1 MTPQVA
7 HRHRG
12 WARAVR
18 QAIRAPILAG
28 ALAASSQATLAQPA
42 AAVHYRAVLAPG
54 DSALQVTIILPQPV
68 RIPAYLVMPAAI
80 PMGYGGQQYR
90 RFVSEL
96 TPRDAAGAPLP
107 LVALEGSRW
116 LVDATGARPLHR
128 IDYAVNLEAMERQV
142 LSAGDA
148 SRVRPGFVGLLGY
161 SVFAFVDGLES
172 LPIQLSVSV
181 PPGWPV
187 VSTLDPGRT
196 GTGSIAVSA
205 RDFYHLADSQ
215 IMGGPDLALK
225 RLPSAVPLTVAV
237 YAEGPFE
244 LDTLALLSERA
255 LRAAVDYFGSAP
267 FPHFTVSLEALRP
280 VSPDHDYR
288 FSMEHLESAT
298 FRFEAGGVRMNGP
311 DRTRFF
317 YNLLHHLA
325 HAWIPKRCAPPGY
338 YPLVWDYPEPI
349 DAIWFS
355 EGWGQYAA
363 ADMLGRSDPRGD
375 EARRTLLAFRFEA
388 AARDSGPPLG
398 GRSVPELSRIAS
410 QRYSEEFR
418 IAQAVFSRG
427 AMMAAAIDDRI
438 RRETGGRQ
446 TFREVAR
453 ALLARCAA
461 DPAPVT
467 AEGLGRLIQ
476 QATGVRVD
484 DLIAEGLA
492 PRGRSGPAS
501 RSRP

>member
-1 MTPQVA
+1 MTAQVA
-7 HRHRG
+7 HYHRG
-12 WARAVR
+12 WARVVR
-18 QAIRAPILAG
+18 QAIRAAILAG
-28 ALAASSQATLAQPA
+28 TLVAHGQPTRAQST
-42 AAVHYRAVLAPG
+42 AAVQYRAVLAPA
-54 DSALQVTIILPQPV
+54 DSLLQITITLTEAV
-68 RIPAYLVMPAAI
+68 RSPAHLVMPAAI
-80 PMGYGGQQYR
+80 PMGYGSQPYR
-90 RFVSEL
+90 RFVSGL
-96 TPRDAAGAPLP
+96 TAHDMAGAPLP
-107 LVALEGSRW
+107 LAALEGTRW
-116 LVDATGARPLHR
+116 LVGATGERPLRR
-128 IDYAVNLEAMERQV
+128 IAYVVNLAAMERQV

-172 LPIQLSVSV
+172 LPVQLSIAV
-181 PPGWPV
+181 PPGWSLL
-187 VSTLDPGRT
+187 STLEPART
-196 GTGSIAVSA
+196 GTGSMTVSA

-215 IMGGPDLALK
+215 IMGGPDLAVR
-225 RLPSAVPLTVAV
+225 RLSSAAPLTVAV
-237 YAEGPFE
+237 YAEGPLE
-244 LDTLALLSERA
+244 IDTLAVLSDRA
-255 LRAAVDYFGSAP
+255 LRAAADYFGSTP

-280 VSPDHDYR
+280 VSPDHQYR

-298 FRFEAGGVRMNGP
+298 FRFEAGRVSMNGP

-325 HAWIPKRCAPPGY
+325 HAWIPKRCAPAGY
-338 YPLVWDYPEPI
+338 YPFVWDYPEPI
-349 DAIWFS
+349 DEIWFS

-375 EARRTLLAFRFEA
+375 EARRALLAFRFEA

-418 IAQAVFSRG
+418 FAQAVFSRG

-467 AEGLGRLIQ
+467 AAGLGLLIQ
-476 QATGVRVD
+476 ETTGVRVD
-484 DLIAEGLA
+484 DLIAAGLA
-492 PRGRSGPAS
+492 PRGRVGAAP